1 MLTHTKV
8 MTKAEMEEQQRRL
21 IDERRQLDQKY
32 AEDLQRLQTGL
43 VGKDLRA
50 KDEIIK
56 EQEQALA
63 RAIIEKQKALRTM
76 QKEEPAIVETR
87 TLQERLEVALAKICA
102 LEQFS
107 SDLQI
112 RFDKVEARCID
123 KETQLNELMNQD
135 LPMKLVESKR

>member
-1 MLTHTKV
+1 

-50 KDEIIK
+50 KDESIK
-56 EQEQALA
+56 EQEQAQA
-63 RAIIEKQKALRTM
+63 RAIIEKEKALRTM

-123 KETQLNELMNQD
+123 KETQLHELMNQD

>member
-1 MLTHTKV
+1 MHTHTKV
-8 MTKAEMEEQQRRL
+8 MTQAEMEEQQRRL

-50 KDEIIK
+50 KDESIK

-63 RAIIEKQKALRTM
+63 RAIIEKEKALRTM

-123 KETQLNELMNQD
+123 KETQLHELMNQD